1 MFPFV
6 VFYRIDEPRHT
17 VLNVSV
23 APAKREPGY
32 WK

>member
-1 MFPFV
+1 
-6 VFYRIDEPRHT
+6 VFYRIDEPRPT
-17 VLNVSV
+17 ILVVSV